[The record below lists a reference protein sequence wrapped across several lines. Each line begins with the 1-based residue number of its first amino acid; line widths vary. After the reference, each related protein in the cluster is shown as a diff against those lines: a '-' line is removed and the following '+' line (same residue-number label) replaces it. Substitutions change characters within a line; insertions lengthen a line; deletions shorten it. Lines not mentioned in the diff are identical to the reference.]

1 MPTDA
6 VSSFAKATEDRGT
19 SALPGKSATIGEQW
33 RGRKNP
39 GAFFGVLSYRVCMFL
54 SFPLVFLVVFAI
66 FFYRAGEFEGGPS
79 IMWAAL
85 SVAVSLATWRWLGWG
100 LFSLILGQVALFLGI
115 TIVRAM
121 RKS

>member
-1 MPTDA
+1 
-6 VSSFAKATEDRGT
+6 
-19 SALPGKSATIGEQW
+19 
-33 RGRKNP
+33 
-39 GAFFGVLSYRVCMFL
+39 
-54 SFPLVFLVVFAI
+54 
-66 FFYRAGEFEGGPS
+66 
-79 IMWAAL
+79 MWAAL